1 MIYILDG
8 NRNFITEYL
17 KLAGLRCGY
26 SRLKDFAEK
35 QEKNLSD
42 NDFPE
47 GKKPGVCC
55 SEFWTDEKGAYRYTI
70 KRLQGG
76 YWGLLSAKGEAF
88 KPHAGSSLLIPYEVH
103 KELIIEAIRKTAIE
117 YQ

>member
-26 SRLKDFAEK
+26 SRLKDFSKE

-47 GKKPGVCC
+47 GKRPGVCC
-55 SEFWTDEKGAYRYTI
+55 SEVWTDEKGAYCYTI

-88 KPHAGSSLLIPYEVH
+88 KPPAGSSLLIPYEVH